1 MRKWWEWLR
10 SLIRRP
16 SREAELEPIKLDGS
30 STQALS
36 ISLQR
41 LSPGQDGWITIE
53 EARRLFSADTD
64 DATALTMF
72 DPNGLRA
79 LSEFAADAQ
88 HRSRAHRPDGRV
100 NFRRLST
107 FVHTAHSAPQRERF
121 RPSWCPVCVPLL
133 KWSGLSRR
141 GDFERR
147 GPPTPREFSR

>member
-1 MRKWWEWLR
+1 MGKWWEWLR

-36 ISLQR
+36 ISLRR

-79 LSEFAADAQ
+79 LSEFAAEAQ

-100 NFRRLST
+100 NFRRL
-107 FVHTAHSAPQRERF
+107 
-121 RPSWCPVCVPLL
+121 
-133 KWSGLSRR
+133 
-141 GDFERR
+141 
-147 GPPTPREFSR
+147 